1 MGGLNLKMTMLA
13 REMYKSKHRIQFVAA
28 GSMKTKNQNPSEE
41 GAGEREAVI
50 PATANVMAPQEF

>member
-1 MGGLNLKMTMLA
+1 
-13 REMYKSKHRIQFVAA
+13 MYKSKHRIQFVAA